1 MEEVDAKREVR
12 YKDGSRAPSSAHRRR
27 STCSTFGID
36 QIIPTAAGKLYN
48 KNGAWGTGD
57 GRTEQCVA
65 YFLPQGMELA
75 ALVDSPIGTT
85 NFSLRGIVKDA
96 YVNSLS

>member
-1 MEEVDAKREVR
+1 MNHARRKGTIV
-12 YKDGSRAPSSAHRRR
+12 SAQKLQYMLDNA
-27 STCSTFGID
+27 FGID
-36 QIIPTAAGKLYN
+36 QIIPTAAGNLYN

-57 GRTEQCVA
+57 RRTEQCVA

-75 ALVDSPIGTT
+75 VLVNSPIGP
-85 NFSLRGIVKDA
+85 NDPAFSLRGIVKDA